1 MKSNSSICMQQT
13 TVFQRQL
20 LIKYGHILK
29 KQIQRWYEINLK
41 EQSIDYFL
49 SRNTNKLK
57 GKIPFKQIASI
68 EAQVKSLNQELVVGD
83 GKFQNYIHIFLSNQ
97 KQIYLFQQ
105 DIIHLDQLMN
115 VLNMYQRGQRQQENK
130 ITNMETFRYQEKSDN
145 NSAKNKNIYEKQ
157 EIEFV
162 QVIPTEHSCYV
173 QLMPES
179 VSQRNIAIN
188 KQEIQNEESINNS
201 LKSNIKSSYIKEDEN
216 VKKISKKTHQIEKKI
231 QKQENQKKKIQSKI
245 PAKEELNNT
254 SANRA
259 HVTIDQFEDQCL
271 KFNDEITEV
280 LSREETENTNRVH
293 IFSKL
298 QNFNEN
304 FQIQKI
310 KKQIHNSSNNLY
322 KLTQDSNYDNNIIK
336 TNQSNYNLNNIQ
348 QPLSASNQDQYKY
361 TTLPSLQSQLIK
373 NPISNAHHQS
383 TTSFKQFPDIPLNT
397 TTLGN
402 SNIGNSFRFNTYM
415 DSHRENDQLINYP
428 CQDQDLSNILLNREI
443 DRNTYSLIQQQE
455 IKFQDEDEENPMHL
469 STTIRQRIDKQCSN
483 ETQNKQEYQQQSNYD
498 YQQRQSIS
506 EIQSESNLA
515 SIKQLNCEIKG
526 KPFLKESITL
536 ELQNEFKKQSY
547 FYQEFNTLLTL
558 NTQYLGGSLINTK
571 TLNVNKRNSIQSY
584 KNNRSLTLDQ
594 ATEKSVQSYT
604 PKQRDMFLQGSITNR
619 TIAGNSIKQY
629 LSQDCESQNQFGPLI
644 FPIQEDYDGYSED
657 YYINS
662 DKDID
667 QQSDLNESNSQKN
680 RFLNRNNLIYSSTKY
695 CSKKFPRSS
704 NFNASFMRSE
714 RKDTDSINSNHQ
726 QKSSQNQ
733 ENGNLSKQN
742 GTTQVSSNK
751 FQGTRLNQIPI
762 EVYYQKKF
770 QSDSNLLIDFGSETT
785 DANQIFQ
792 EDDQINASNNM
803 LAIQKVQLVTKTKS
817 DQDSQQ
823 ALSYREHS
831 NNLTQLNSQPQTP
844 HIKDYDNSQN
854 QQIQQNQ
861 ILNLNLPQQYINQ
874 STLNVQNSAI
884 YSNTPIK
891 SEYNV
896 AFSPSRYFKQ
906 NNLDVQ
912 SINNASLEI
921 SKREQSLASLKSH
934 NLSKIGLDKAM
945 KLVWD
950 FQFTKA
956 ACVFEDFSNQ
966 ENVNMII
973 GHIYMLLIQFL
984 ISLKIDF
991 AEKLCKLCEQVID
1004 HIINQRAKNNI
1015 YLSLVQEINLTEM
1028 YLIKGILQF
1037 SLDKKIQGLFS
1048 LKNAF
1053 KYYQKCQSATL
1064 NLVNSLKKNH
1074 RLKLNLLE
1082 GLSNLAKSALQESFK
1097 KVLSF
1102 FGQTFDLD
1110 KGLKTLLQVS
1120 QADNNDQQNSSSS
1133 KINQLQFDQEQLNN
1147 KNLEDQ
1153 KYIEYIKASSGED
1166 DLSFTSHVATIV
1178 LSLYYIWREKNPNPI
1193 VNLIN
1198 QKLKQYPKS
1207 PIYYWIS
1214 YLINFEK
1221 RENLKAIND
1230 INKALSKANSF
1241 SKSCL
1246 SFKFEKSLFLT
1257 SNLRWNE
1264 ASQILGQIGV
1274 QLLNFEEFKFE
1285 EFKQMLQKAKIN
1297 SNYFSNFYRSCVIDY
1312 KPEKHFF
1319 IGISSLLLSQV
1330 ACLIQQ
1336 NQLDF
1341 AKEWLLL
1348 SQYFKKHSYL
1358 NIFLSNDIHNLSQIY
1373 LRRKNFNL
1381 VKYEIMYFT
1390 KTITKIPNSL
1400 IDQLILEINEEEISL
1415 KQKQI
1420 KSNEDQKEL
1429 AIEQSSCIFLK
1440 ILVGCLQFDDK
1451 MIEKGEQELAKI
1463 PKYVNDSKYSDFSY
1477 LFHHSYYWI
1486 CKFYFLQQK
1495 YDEALKNIKQMQKFS
1510 TKIFS
1515 LSQQADNIL
1524 KIIKNQEYENKEQK

>member
-1 MKSNSSICMQQT
+1 MKSNSCFRTQQNS
-13 TVFQRQL
+13 VFQRQL

-29 KQIQRWYEINLK
+29 KQIERWYEINLK

-49 SRNTNKLK
+49 SRDSNKIK
-57 GKIPFKQIASI
+57 GKIQFNQIVSI
-68 EAQVKSLNQELVVGD
+68 NTQGQPISQEDKL
-83 GKFQNYIHIFLSNQ
+83 
-97 KQIYLFQQ
+97 
-105 DIIHLDQLMN
+105 HLDQLIN
-115 VLNMYQRGQRQQENK
+115 VLNMFQKGQRQQENN
-130 ITNMETFRYQEKSDN
+130 IQNAETFRYQEKNDY
-145 NSAKNKNIYEKQ
+145 NSTKNKNVLEKQ
-157 EIEFV
+157 DIQFV
-162 QVIPTEHSCYV
+162 QVIPTEQSCYV

-179 VSQRNIAIN
+179 VSQRNIIV
-188 KQEIQNEESINNS
+188 KQQSIQNEEGINNS
-201 LKSNIKSSYIKEDEN
+201 LKLNVKASDIKEVEKIKKVNKQANQIDKNISGKEILKQKQAPNNEEFNTIPKNIKHAIK
-216 VKKISKKTHQIEKKI
+216 
-231 QKQENQKKKIQSKI
+231 
-245 PAKEELNNT
+245 
-254 SANRA
+254 
-259 HVTIDQFEDQCL
+259 DQFEDQCL

-280 LSREETENTNRVH
+280 LSREETENTNRMQV
-293 IFSKL
+293 FSKL

-310 KKQIHNSSNNLY
+310 KKQIHNSSNNLF
-322 KLTQDSNYDNNIIK
+322 KLTQESYQDYNIIK

-348 QPLSASNQDQYKY
+348 QPMSTSNQDQYKF
-361 TTLPSLQSQLIK
+361 TTMPSPQSQFIK
-373 NPISNAHHQS
+373 NPFSNPHHQS
-383 TTSFKQFPDIPLNT
+383 TTSFKQLPEIPLNT
-397 TTLGN
+397 TTLGH
-402 SNIGNSFRFNTYM
+402 SNIGNSFRFNTYI
-415 DSHRENDQLINYP
+415 DSHRENEQLINYP

-443 DRNTYSLIQQQE
+443 DRNTYSIIQQQE
-455 IKFQDEDEENPMHL
+455 IKFQDEDDEFPMHL

-483 ETQNKQEYQQQSNYD
+483 DIQQEQLQQQNQQQSNYD
-498 YQQRQSIS
+498 QQRQSIS

-526 KPFLKESITL
+526 KPLLKESITL

-571 TLNVNKRNSIQSY
+571 TLNQNKRNSIQSF

-594 ATEKSVQSYT
+594 AAEKAVQTQT
-604 PKQRDMFLQGSITNR
+604 PKQRDLFLQGSITNR

-629 LSQDCESQNQFGPLI
+629 VSQDCDSQNQFGPLI

-657 YYINS
+657 QYINS

-667 QQSDLNESNSQKN
+667 QQSEQNENISQRNKLSNK
-680 RFLNRNNLIYSSTKY
+680 NNLIYPSKKLS
-695 CSKKFPRSS
+695 SKKFPRTS
-704 NFNASFMRSE
+704 NFNASYMRSE
-714 RKDTDSINSNHQ
+714 KKDNDSIKSKHQ
-726 QKSSQNQ
+726 KMSSFNQ
-733 ENGNLSKQN
+733 ENDSFLKQN
-742 GTTQVSSNK
+742 DTTQANTHR

-762 EVYYQKKF
+762 EVYYQKNY
-770 QSDSNLLIDFGSETT
+770 QSDSNLLIDFGSDTAE
-785 DANQIFQ
+785 ANQIFQ

-823 ALSYREHS
+823 ALSNREYS
-831 NNLTQLNSQPQTP
+831 NNLTQMNSQPQTP
-844 HIKDYDNSQN
+844 HKREADYNLNLQN
-854 QQIQQNQ
+854 QQNL
-861 ILNLNLPQQYINQ
+861 ILNLPSQYINQ
-874 STLNVQNSAI
+874 STLNVQNSGI
-884 YSNTPIK
+884 YSNTPVK
-891 SEYNV
+891 SEFNV
-896 AFSPSRYFKQ
+896 VFSPSRYLKQ

-912 SINNASLEI
+912 SINNASLDI
-921 SKREQSLASLKSH
+921 SKREQSLISIKSH
-934 NLSKIGLDKAM
+934 NLSKIGLDKVM

-956 ACVFEDFSNQ
+956 SCVFEDFSNQ

-991 AEKLCKLCEQVID
+991 AEKLCKLCEKVID
-1004 HIINQRAKNNI
+1004 IIINQRAKSNT

-1053 KYYQKCQSATL
+1053 KYYQKCQSGTP

-1082 GLSNLAKSALQESFK
+1082 GLNNLAKSALQESFK

-1110 KGLKTLLQVS
+1110 KGLKTLLKVS
-1120 QADNNDQQNSSSS
+1120 QTDNNDQQNNSPQ
-1133 KINQLQFDQEQLNN
+1133 KINQCQFEQQQINSN
-1147 KNLEDQ
+1147 ILEDK
-1153 KYIEYIKASSGED
+1153 KYLEYIKDSSGED
-1166 DLSFTSHVATIV
+1166 DFSFTSHVATIV
-1178 LSLYYIWREKNPNPI
+1178 LSLYYIWREKNPSPI
-1193 VNLIN
+1193 TNLIN

-1221 RENLKAIND
+1221 KENIKAIND

-1285 EFKQMLQKAKIN
+1285 EFKQILQKAKIN
-1297 SNYFSNFYRSCVIDY
+1297 TNYFSNFYRTYVIDY

-1319 IGISSLLLSQV
+1319 IGVSNLLLSQV

-1336 NQLDF
+1336 NQVDF

-1358 NIFLSNDIHNLSQIY
+1358 NMFLSNDIHNLSQLY
-1373 LRRKNFNL
+1373 LRRRNFNL

-1390 KTITKIPNSL
+1390 KTITKIPNNL
-1400 IDQLILEINEEEISL
+1400 IDQLMLEIDEEEKNI
-1415 KQKQI
+1415 KQKQGI
-1420 KSNEDQKEL
+1420 PSEDQKEL

-1451 MIEKGEQELAKI
+1451 MIEKGEQELVKI
-1463 PKYVNDSKYSDFSY
+1463 PKFVNDSKYSDFSY

-1510 TKIFS
+1510 SKIFS
-1515 LSQQADNIL
+1515 LSQQAENIL
-1524 KIIKNQEYENKEQK
+1524 KLIKNQEQEIQGQK